1 MINKTRISGGKE
13 ENFDFTMGPNTSAY
27 QSCSAQLN
35 GEMYVFGGDD
45 GYYKQVVLIQTNDND
60 SKKS

>member
-1 MINKTRISGGKE
+1 MLSKTPISGGKE

-27 QSCSAQLN
+27 YSCSAKLN

-45 GYYKQVVLIQTNDND
+45 GYNKQVMRIQTNDNNL
-60 SKKS
+60 KKS